1 MSLSK
6 NEIEKLF
13 CAKLLCVG
21 DIMLDQFVYGSASRI
36 SPEAPV
42 PVFLTSDT
50 HTMLGGAGNVVRNL
64 SALGANTSF
73 FGGRC

>member
-6 NEIEKLF
+6 DDIEKLS

-50 HTMLGGAGNVVRNL
+50 DTML
-64 SALGANTSF
+64 
-73 FGGRC
+73 